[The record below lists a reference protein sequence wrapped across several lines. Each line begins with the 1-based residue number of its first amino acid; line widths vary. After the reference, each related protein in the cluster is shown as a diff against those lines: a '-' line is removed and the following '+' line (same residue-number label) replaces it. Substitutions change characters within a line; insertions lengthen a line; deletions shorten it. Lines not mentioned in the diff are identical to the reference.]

1 MEIKS
6 TKLNLSFSIMMILLS
21 LILLWISESINHAGF
36 LLLFLLL
43 IPSEMLILEKKYFSA
58 FLNVILPGFFILIL
72 PFSHYKWFFFISV
85 IGWYSPIRFFL
96 SRFRA
101 PWIGSLL
108 SFLFCNIAF
117 ASFLFILSYLSI
129 QPIKSFDLF
138 WRIVILVFCEIAF
151 ALLDVVYQLFQKMY
165 TQYFRRYII
174 Q

>member
-85 IGWYSPIRFFL
+85 IGWFAPIRFFL
-96 SRFRA
+96 SRFRV
-101 PWIGSLL
+101 PWVGSLL
-108 SFLFCNIAF
+108 SFLFCNILF
-117 ASFLFILSYLSI
+117 VSFLFLLSYLSI

-138 WRIVILVFCEIAF
+138 WRIVILALCEIAF
-151 ALLDVVYQLFQKMY
+151 ALLDVMYHLFQKAY
-165 TQYFRRYII
+165 TQYLRRYII